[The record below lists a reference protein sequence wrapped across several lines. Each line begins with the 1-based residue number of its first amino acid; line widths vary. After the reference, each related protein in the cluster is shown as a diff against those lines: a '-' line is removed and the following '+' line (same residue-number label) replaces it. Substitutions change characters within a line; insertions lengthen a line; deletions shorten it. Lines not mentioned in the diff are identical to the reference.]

1 MRWDVLW
8 HSDRHRSVD
17 EVGTAHDE
25 GARHGPDDAT
35 HSAGGRVGRRGGGRL
50 TERLRIEQ
58 QDERNRTI
66 ADRAKARAY
75 DASLYIFSALM
86 LCFTLMRVDLA
97 VILLLVGAYLL
108 VVGINIYYHVK
119 YNREL

>member
-1 MRWDVLW
+1 
-8 HSDRHRSVD
+8 
-17 EVGTAHDE
+17 
-25 GARHGPDDAT
+25 
-35 HSAGGRVGRRGGGRL
+35 
-50 TERLRIEQ
+50 
-58 QDERNRTI
+58 
-66 ADRAKARAY
+66 
-75 DASLYIFSALM
+75 M